1 MRIAA
6 LIFAL
11 SGLIFFLATFMPPR
25 DRVENPPR
33 VEVRAEQMG
42 KEALL
47 ALYFARADGLGLLAE
62 KRRVQLKPGEPRL
75 LAAFEAL
82 AKGPETAG
90 AAPLWPRGLPAP
102 RVFAG
107 AGTVYI
113 DLDPAYARLPLGVR
127 AESLLLY
134 GLANT
139 ALANSDADEVRILV
153 GGAPR
158 PVLVHLSLI
167 EPFRRRR

>member
-6 LIFAL
+6 LLFAV
-11 SGLIFFLATFMPPR
+11 SGLIFFLVTLMPTR

-33 VEVRAEQMG
+33 VEVQAEQAG
-42 KEALL
+42 KEVLL

-62 KRRVQLKPGEPRL
+62 KRRVQLKPGASRL
-75 LAAFEAL
+75 LAAFEEL
-82 AKGPETAG
+82 AKGPEVAG
-90 AAPLWPRGLPAP
+90 AAPLWPQGTPPP
-102 RVFAG
+102 RVFSG

-153 GGAPR
+153 GGTPR